1 MQEERSAGAV
11 LFNIKDK
18 EPIYL
23 VLHYTAGHW
32 DFPKG
37 NIEDG
42 EDELTT
48 VRREVKEE
56 TSIYNIEFIDGFK
69 SVVEYMYRRAGRL
82 VHKAVIYYLAY
93 TDILE
98 VRLSYE
104 HNDYRW
110 GVYDEIMDILTY
122 KNSKNVLREAARF
135 LKTRYNYMMSNEM

>member
-11 LFNIKDK
+11 LFSLKDK

-23 VLHYTAGHW
+23 ILHYTAGHW

-37 NIEDG
+37 NIEED

-56 TSIYNIEFIDGFK
+56 TSICDIKFVNGFRK
-69 SVVEYMYRRAGRL
+69 VVEYTYRRAGRL
-82 VHKAVIYYLAY
+82 VHKVVIYYLAY
-93 TDILE
+93 TDTLQ

-110 GVYDEIMDILTY
+110 GRFNEIMSILTY
-122 KNSKNVLREAARF
+122 NNSKIVLEEADRF
-135 LKTRYNYMMSNEM
+135 LKVRYI

>member
-11 LFNIKDK
+11 LFNLKDK

-23 VLHYTAGHW
+23 ILHYTAGHW

-37 NIEDG
+37 NIEEG

-56 TSIYNIEFIDGFK
+56 TSICNIKFVDGFRK
-69 SVVEYMYRRAGRL
+69 VVEYMYRRAGRL
-82 VHKAVIYYLAY
+82 VHKVVIYYLAY
-93 TDILE
+93 TDTLQ

-110 GVYDEIMDILTY
+110 GRFNEIMSILTY
-122 KNSKNVLREAARF
+122 NNSKMVLEEADRF
-135 LKTRYNYMMSNEM
+135 LKVRYI

>member
-11 LFNIKDK
+11 LFSLKDK

-23 VLHYTAGHW
+23 ILHYTAGHW

-37 NIEDG
+37 NIEED

-56 TSIYNIEFIDGFK
+56 TSICDIKFVDGFRK
-69 SVVEYMYRRAGRL
+69 VVEYMYRRAGRL
-82 VHKAVIYYLAY
+82 VHKVVIYYLAY
-93 TDILE
+93 TDTLQ

-110 GVYDEIMDILTY
+110 GRFNEIMSILTY
-122 KNSKNVLREAARF
+122 NNSKMVLEEADRF
-135 LKTRYNYMMSNEM
+135 LKVRYI

>member
-11 LFNIKDK
+11 LFSLKDK

-23 VLHYTAGHW
+23 ILHYTAGHW

-37 NIEDG
+37 NIEED

-56 TSIYNIEFIDGFK
+56 TSICDIKFVDGFRK
-69 SVVEYMYRRAGRL
+69 IVEYMYRRAGRL
-82 VHKAVIYYLAY
+82 VHKVVIYYLAY
-93 TDILE
+93 TDTLQ

-110 GVYDEIMDILTY
+110 GRFNEIMSILTY
-122 KNSKNVLREAARF
+122 NNSKMVLEEADRF
-135 LKTRYNYMMSNEM
+135 LKVRYI

>member
-11 LFNIKDK
+11 LFSLKDK

-23 VLHYTAGHW
+23 ILHYTAGHW

-37 NIEDG
+37 NIEED

-56 TSIYNIEFIDGFK
+56 TSICDIKFVDGFRRI
-69 SVVEYMYRRAGRL
+69 VEYMYRRAGRL
-82 VHKAVIYYLAY
+82 VHKVVIYYLAY
-93 TDILE
+93 TDTLQ

-110 GVYDEIMDILTY
+110 GRFNEIMNILTY
-122 KNSKNVLREAARF
+122 NNSKMVLEEADRF
-135 LKTRYNYMMSNEM
+135 LKVRYI

>member
-11 LFNIKDK
+11 LFSLKDK

-23 VLHYTAGHW
+23 ILHYTAGHW

-37 NIEDG
+37 NIEED

-56 TSIYNIEFIDGFK
+56 TSICDIKFVDGFRRI
-69 SVVEYMYRRAGRL
+69 VEYMYRRAGRL
-82 VHKAVIYYLAY
+82 VHKVVIYYLAY
-93 TDILE
+93 TDTLQ

-110 GVYDEIMDILTY
+110 GRFNEIMSILTY
-122 KNSKNVLREAARF
+122 NNSKMVLEEADRF
-135 LKTRYNYMMSNEM
+135 LKVRYI

>member
-11 LFNIKDK
+11 LFNLKDK

-23 VLHYTAGHW
+23 VLHYNAGHW

-37 NIEDG
+37 NIEED

-56 TSIYNIEFIDGFK
+56 TSICNIEFVDGFRR
-69 SVVEYMYRRAGRL
+69 VVEYMYRRAGIL
-82 VHKAVIYYLAY
+82 VHKIVIYYLAY
-93 TDILE
+93 TETLQ

-110 GVYDEIMDILTY
+110 GRFDEVMNILTY
-122 KNSKNVLREAARF
+122 KNSKMVLEEADRF
-135 LKTRYNYMMSNEM
+135 LKARYA

>member
-1 MQEERSAGAV
+1 V
-11 LFNIKDK
+11 LFSLKDK

-23 VLHYTAGHW
+23 ILHYTAGHW

-37 NIEDG
+37 NIEED

-56 TSIYNIEFIDGFK
+56 TSICDIKFVDGFRRI
-69 SVVEYMYRRAGRL
+69 VEYMYRRAGRL
-82 VHKAVIYYLAY
+82 VHKVVIYYLAY
-93 TDILE
+93 TDTLQ

-110 GVYDEIMDILTY
+110 GRFNEIMSILTY
-122 KNSKNVLREAARF
+122 NNSKMVLEEADRF
-135 LKTRYNYMMSNEM
+135 LKVRYI

>member
-18 EPIYL
+18 ESIYL

-37 NIEDG
+37 NIEEG

-56 TSIYNIEFIDGFK
+56 TSICNIEFIDGFRC
-69 SVVEYMYRRAGRL
+69 VIEYMYRRAGRL
-82 VHKAVIYYLAY
+82 VHKTVIYYLAY
-93 TDILE
+93 TDVLE

-110 GVYDEIMDILTY
+110 GIYDEIMNILTY
-122 KNSKNVLREAARF
+122 KNSKNVLMEAARF
-135 LKTRYNYMMSNEM
+135 LKARYDYMINEQ

>member
-11 LFNIKDK
+11 LFNLKDK

-23 VLHYTAGHW
+23 ILHYTAGHW

-37 NIEDG
+37 NIEED

-56 TSIYNIEFIDGFK
+56 TSICDIKFVDGFRK
-69 SVVEYMYRRAGRL
+69 VVEYMYRRAGRL
-82 VHKAVIYYLAY
+82 VHKVVIYYLAY
-93 TDILE
+93 TDTLQ

-110 GVYDEIMDILTY
+110 GRFNEIMSILTY
-122 KNSKNVLREAARF
+122 NNSKMVLEEADRF
-135 LKTRYNYMMSNEM
+135 LKVRYI

>member
-11 LFNIKDK
+11 LFSLKDK

-23 VLHYTAGHW
+23 ILHYTAGHW

-37 NIEDG
+37 NIEED

-56 TSIYNIEFIDGFK
+56 TSICDIKFVDGFRK
-69 SVVEYMYRRAGRL
+69 VVEYVYRRAGRL
-82 VHKAVIYYLAY
+82 VHKVVIYYLAY
-93 TDILE
+93 TDTLQ

-110 GVYDEIMDILTY
+110 GRFNEIMSILTY
-122 KNSKNVLREAARF
+122 NNSKMVLEEADRF
-135 LKTRYNYMMSNEM
+135 LKVRYI